1 MAAGSSGIYELAG
14 AISASEEAI
23 EKDVCLKKS
32 VEAGGEGKRE
42 ISNQKKVVNMSH
54 RHFKLAA

>member
-32 VEAGGEGKRE
+32 VGGGRR
-42 ISNQKKVVNMSH
+42 QKINIQPEKSCQYVTQT
-54 RHFKLAA
+54 L

>member
-32 VEAGGEGKRE
+32 VEGRE
-42 ISNQKKVVNMSH
+42 KAKDKYPTRKKLSICHTDTLN
-54 RHFKLAA
+54 

>member
-32 VEAGGEGKRE
+32 VEGGEKAKDKYPTR
-42 ISNQKKVVNMSH
+42 KKLSICHTDTLN
-54 RHFKLAA
+54 

>member
-32 VEAGGEGKRE
+32 VEGGGEGKR
-42 ISNQKKVVNMSH
+42 
-54 RHFKLAA
+54 

>member
-23 EKDVCLKKS
+23 EKDVCLKKKCW
-32 VEAGGEGKRE
+32 GGGRR
-42 ISNQKKVVNMSH
+42 QKINIQPEKSCQYVTQT
-54 RHFKLAA
+54 L